1 MFSLMGYKYNIMI
14 LHMEFLIYQQLTKES
29 GINAFYLLI
38 NKKDISFVN
47 LFLESIM
54 KELKNVFIYMNIA
67 NNVVIQ

>member
-1 MFSLMGYKYNIMI
+1 
-14 LHMEFLIYQQLTKES
+14 MEFLIYQQLTKES

-47 LFLESIM
+47 LFSESIM
-54 KELKNVFIYMNIA
+54 KELKNVYIYMNIA